1 MSKFIILLSSQK
13 QNLELANSIKDEI
26 LAQGSDAEIIDL
38 VALGLPLYSSKIQN
52 ELGIPSEIDTLFNQ
66 CINAGGFVIVA
77 PEYNGGVP
85 PVLTNAMAW
94 LSVYGKEWRDAFNA
108 KIAGLATFSGGPA
121 FNLLAILRIQMAHFG
136 CTILG
141 RALQVNNNK
150 PLNRDSLVDFIHQL
164 IKQS

>member
-13 QNLELANSIKDEI
+13 HNLELANSIKDEI
-26 LAQGSDAEIIDL
+26 MAQGADADIIDL
-38 VALGLPLYSSKIQN
+38 VALDLPLYSAKVQN
-52 ELGIPSEIDTLFNQ
+52 EMGVPSEINALFNQ
-66 CINAGGFVIVA
+66 CINARGFIFVS

-121 FNLLAILRIQMAHFG
+121 FNLMAILRIQLAYIG
-136 CTILG
+136 CTVLG
-141 RALQVNNNK
+141 RALQVNHSK
-150 PLNRDSLVDFIHQL
+150 PLNRDSLVDFTHQL
-164 IKQS
+164 MNKS